1 MQDRI
6 LITMLNI
13 ILLVIAIVIF
23 SKVTIIG
30 IKKADYNNCQK
41 LKMQS
46 EQHRLFY
53 LTIDEKRVCN
63 EVGVN
68 INAPVK

>member
-1 MQDRI
+1 
-6 LITMLNI
+6 
-13 ILLVIAIVIF
+13 
-23 SKVTIIG
+23 
-30 IKKADYNNCQK
+30 
-41 LKMQS
+41 MQS